1 MTAMTQTSGP
11 QHDSDAQA
19 PQRRSIG
26 ARRNPA
32 AEKAILDA
40 AEAILAEKGPA
51 GFSIEAVARYAR
63 AGKPT
68 IYRWWP
74 SRTALILAVYQRNK
88 IFRCPVDTGNITD
101 DVIGFL
107 DYLFAYWRD
116 DGAGTI
122 FRSVITE
129 AQSDPAALAALRTYT
144 TERHADTSEMFER
157 AMARG
162 ELRADIDPVLATEML
177 ASFAWGRLLTDRLD
191 TPPEELDA
199 IARQFLAG
207 LKHP

>member
-1 MTAMTQTSGP
+1 MTDKTSGP
-11 QHDSDAQA
+11 DKDGGA
-19 PQRRSIG
+19 PRRSIG

-32 AEKAILDA
+32 TEKAILDA
-40 AEAILAEKGPA
+40 AEAILAEQGPA
-51 GFSIEAVARYAR
+51 GFSIEAVARRAR

-74 SRTALILAVYQRNK
+74 SRPALILAVYQRGK
-88 IFRCPVDTGNITD
+88 VFRCPVDTGNITD

-122 FRSVITE
+122 FRSVVTE
-129 AQSDPAALAALRTYT
+129 AQSDPAALAALRAYT
-144 TERHADTSEMFER
+144 RERHADTARMFER
-157 AMARG
+157 AVARG
-162 ELRADIDPVLATEML
+162 ELRADIDAALAAEML

-191 TPPEELDA
+191 TGPDVIERL
-199 IARQFLAG
+199 ARQFLAG
-207 LKHP
+207 LLRA